1 MPNINTL
8 QFEAVKIAMK
18 QDKTGIILT
27 LNIHPDDLP
36 TDLMRDFVGAR
47 YQVVMVRLND
57 ADRPMSR
64 DAEYS
69 RDPVRT
75 AGILCRDKKFAYYL
89 LSGGLI
95 FEANEADATEWL
107 KDALDVQS
115 RTELKENQQ
124 KAKKFWSI
132 YEEYQQWSKPA

>member
-1 MPNINTL
+1 MSIKTL

-27 LNIHPDDLP
+27 LNIHPDELP

-57 ADRPMSR
+57 ENRPMSR

-75 AGILCRDKKFAYYL
+75 AGMLCRDKQFAQYL
-89 LSGGLI
+89 FDKEEI
-95 FEANEADATEWL
+95 FEKKEADVIEWL
-107 KDALDVQS
+107 KGELDIES
-115 RTELKENQQ
+115 RTELKEDQQ
-124 KAKKFWSI
+124 KAKRFWAV
-132 YEEYQQWSKPA
+132 YEEYQQWNPSA

>member
-1 MPNINTL
+1 MKTL

-18 QDKTGIILT
+18 QDKTGIVLT

-36 TDLMRDFVGAR
+36 IDLMRDFVGAR

-57 ADRPMSR
+57 ENKPMSR

-75 AGILCRDKKFAYYL
+75 AGILCRDKQFAQYL
-89 LSGGLI
+89 HDKEEI
-95 FEANEADATEWL
+95 FEMKEADVIEWL
-107 KDALDVQS
+107 KGELDIES
-115 RTELKENQQ
+115 RTELKEDQQ
-124 KAKKFWSI
+124 KAKRFWTI
-132 YEEYQQWSKPA
+132 NEEFQSWKQSA

>member
-1 MPNINTL
+1 MPIKTL

-27 LNIHPDDLP
+27 LNIHPDELP
-36 TDLMRDFVGAR
+36 IDLMRDFVGAR

-57 ADRPMSR
+57 ENRPMSR

-75 AGILCRDKKFAYYL
+75 AGILCRDKQFAQYL
-89 LSGGLI
+89 FEKEEI
-95 FEANEADATEWL
+95 FEKKEADVIEWL
-107 KDALDVQS
+107 KGEVDINS
-115 RTELKENQQ
+115 RTELKEDQQ
-124 KAKKFWSI
+124 KAKKFWAV
-132 YEEYQQWSKPA
+132 YEEYQRWNPSA

>member
-1 MPNINTL
+1 MTIKTL

-27 LNIHPDDLP
+27 LNIHPDELP
-36 TDLMRDFVGAR
+36 IDLMRDFVGAR

-57 ADRPMSR
+57 LDRPMSR

-75 AGILCRDKKFAYYL
+75 AGMLCRDKDFAQHL
-89 LSGGLI
+89 FDRGEI
-95 FEANEADATEWL
+95 FENKEVDATEWL
-107 KDALDVQS
+107 KSELDIES
-115 RTELKENQQ
+115 RTELKEDQQ
-124 KAKKFWSI
+124 KANKFWSI
-132 YEEYQQWSKPA
+132 HEEFQTWKLSV

>member
-1 MPNINTL
+1 MAIKTL

-27 LNIHPDDLP
+27 LNIHPDELP

-57 ADRPMSR
+57 ENRPMSR
-64 DAEYS
+64 DQEYS

-75 AGILCRDKKFAYYL
+75 AGILCRDKQFAQYL
-89 LSGGLI
+89 FDREQI
-95 FEANEADATEWL
+95 FEKKEADVIEWL
-107 KDALDVQS
+107 KMELDIES
-115 RTELKENQQ
+115 RTELKEELQ
-124 KAKKFWSI
+124 KAKKFWAI
-132 YEEYQQWSKPA
+132 YEEYQQWNRNA

>member
-1 MPNINTL
+1 MKTL

-27 LNIHPDDLP
+27 LNIHPDELP

-57 ADRPMSR
+57 ENRPMIR

-69 RDPVRT
+69 RDPVRA
-75 AGILCRDKKFAYYL
+75 AGILCRDPQFALYL
-89 LSGGLI
+89 HESDLI
-95 FEANEADATEWL
+95 FEAKEADAIEWL
-107 KDALDVQS
+107 KAELDIES
-115 RTELKENQQ
+115 RTELKEDQQ

-132 YEEYQQWSKPA
+132 YEEYQRWNPSA

>member
-1 MPNINTL
+1 MAIKTL

-27 LNIHPDDLP
+27 LNIHPDELP

-57 ADRPMSR
+57 ENRPMSR
-64 DAEYS
+64 DQEYS

-75 AGILCRDKKFAYYL
+75 AGILCRDKQFAQYL
-89 LSGGLI
+89 FEKDQI
-95 FEANEADATEWL
+95 FEKNEADVVTWL
-107 KDALDVQS
+107 KMELDIES
-115 RTELKENQQ
+115 RSELKEELQ
-124 KAKKFWSI
+124 KAKKFWAI
-132 YEEYQQWSKPA
+132 YEEYQQWNPNA